1 MENKAQPLLHVACML
16 HLTSP
21 IHISS
26 ISQERLLFHL
36 SVLRMLRLMAADGMY
51 LPDYILA
58 PLELPP
64 GEERSVQRGRG
75 SVSGGSA
82 ATGQGAD
89 TIEAISAILEGLAPI
104 RALEAKLSGVLQ
116 ASGTDTAD
124 TSLTPLTLLATSCH
138 Y

>member
-1 MENKAQPLLHVACML
+1 
-16 HLTSP
+16 
-21 IHISS
+21 
-26 ISQERLLFHL
+26 
-36 SVLRMLRLMAADGMY
+36 MAADGMY
-51 LPDYILA
+51 LPDYILT